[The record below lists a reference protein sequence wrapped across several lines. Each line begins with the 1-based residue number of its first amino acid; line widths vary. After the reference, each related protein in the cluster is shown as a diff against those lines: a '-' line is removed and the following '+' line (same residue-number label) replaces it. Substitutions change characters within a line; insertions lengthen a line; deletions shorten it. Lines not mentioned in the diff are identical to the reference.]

1 MTTRPGDDISVE
13 ELARRSGATPGQLRE
28 WARLNLLGNGEGLFR
43 VADVERARLAR
54 VLVEHGIDTEAIS
67 AWAATGRMNRYAD
80 LLEDERAGPVW
91 TAEEAAAEV
100 GLDPAFVV
108 RMLALISDVNPTA
121 LTEGDVAVL
130 RALRAAI
137 DGRLPEDA
145 VAQLVRVYGDALGR
159 IAKTEA
165 RLFRFYIARSLATAG
180 LSEPEFAARFDW
192 TGRAADPLME
202 PLILYFHRRAF
213 QRAIRRDAVVEVAKK
228 FAGLGP
234 ETEHLTEI
242 IAAVVFVDIASFTPL
257 VEAVGDAPATEILG
271 RFSSLVR
278 AEVEH
283 RDGSVVKQI
292 GDAFML
298 TFDRADAAVR
308 AAVAIQAAAV
318 IPENGIPALHAGVH
332 WGRLLYWEGDYVGTT
347 VNIASRLADD
357 ADEEEVIVSSAVRN
371 EFGSFFR
378 SLLRA
383 ARRPRGLE
391 VCSSRSRSTPPVW
404 PVRRPTP
411 DRELEDDPPVARRRA
426 RPVRRAR
433 RMVRRSVLP
442 CGASSGGT
450 TTGATVAAAKLDAGV
465 QSVDGDEAETVS
477 ASSGR
482 SQPSDAG
489 RGALA
494 PSSGAALTERSG
506 AAMIVRSARPSRHLP
521 RRRRRRS
528 YACTR
533 TPRLLVPA
541 SWRSRCCC
549 PFCSSL
555 PPGALRYALFQCLI
569 SAARVPLLL
578 PVRLPDRPT
587 PRSSAGRGSGCR

>member
-13 ELARRSGATPGQLRE
+13 ELARRSGATPGRLRE

-67 AWAATGRMNRYAD
+67 AWAGTGRMNRYAD

-91 TAEEAAAEV
+91 TAEEAAVEV

-108 RMLALISDVNPTA
+108 RMLALIGNVNPTA
-121 LTEGDVAVL
+121 LREGDVAVL

-137 DGRLPEDA
+137 AARFPEDA

-159 IAKTEA
+159 IAETEA

-180 LSEPEFAARFDW
+180 LSEPEFAARLDE

-213 QRAIRRDAVVEVAKK
+213 QRAIRRDAVVEVAE

-234 ETEHLTEI
+234 KTEHLTEI

-257 VEAVGDAPATEILG
+257 VEAIGDARATEILR

-278 AEVEH
+278 GEVEH

-308 AAVAIQAAAV
+308 AAVAIQAAAA
-318 IPENGIPALHAGVH
+318 IPENGIPALRAGVH

-357 ADEEEVIVSSAVRN
+357 ADEGEVIVSSAVRN
-371 EFGSFFR
+371 ESGASPEVFFEPR
-378 SLLRA
+378 G
-383 ARRPRGLE
+383 ARRLRG
-391 VCSSRSRSTPPVW
+391 V
-404 PVRRPTP
+404 
-411 DRELEDDPPVARRRA
+411 
-426 RPVRRAR
+426 
-433 RMVRRSVLP
+433 
-442 CGASSGGT
+442 
-450 TTGATVAAAKLDAGV
+450 
-465 QSVDGDEAETVS
+465 
-477 ASSGR
+477 
-482 SQPSDAG
+482 SQPV
-489 RGALA
+489 
-494 PSSGAALTERSG
+494 E
-506 AAMIVRSARPSRHLP
+506 V
-521 RRRRRRS
+521 
-528 YACTR
+528 Y
-533 TPRLLVPA
+533 
-541 SWRSRCCC
+541 
-549 PFCSSL
+549 
-555 PPGALRYALFQCLI
+555 
-569 SAARVPLLL
+569 AARV
-578 PVRLPDRPT
+578 
-587 PRSSAGRGSGCR
+587 AGGAADS

>member
-13 ELARRSGATPGQLRE
+13 ELARRSGATPEQLRE

-67 AWAATGRMNRYAD
+67 AWAGTGRMNRYAD
-80 LLEDERAGPVW
+80 VLEDERAGPVW

-100 GLDPAFVV
+100 GVDPAFVV
-108 RMLALISDVNPTA
+108 RMLALIGNVNPTA

-137 DGRLPEDA
+137 AARFPEDA

-159 IAKTEA
+159 IAETEA

-180 LSEPEFAARFDW
+180 LSEPEFAARLDE

-213 QRAIRRDAVVEVAKK
+213 QRAIRRDAVVEVAE

-234 ETEHLTEI
+234 KTEHLTEI

-257 VEAVGDAPATEILG
+257 VEAVGDARATEILG

-278 AEVEH
+278 GEVEH

-308 AAVAIQAAAV
+308 AAVAIQAAAA

-357 ADEEEVIVSSAVRN
+357 ADEGEVIVSSAVRN
-371 EFGSFFR
+371 ESGASREVFFEPR
-378 SLLRA
+378 G
-383 ARRPRGLE
+383 ARRLRG
-391 VCSSRSRSTPPVW
+391 V
-404 PVRRPTP
+404 
-411 DRELEDDPPVARRRA
+411 
-426 RPVRRAR
+426 
-433 RMVRRSVLP
+433 
-442 CGASSGGT
+442 
-450 TTGATVAAAKLDAGV
+450 
-465 QSVDGDEAETVS
+465 
-477 ASSGR
+477 
-482 SQPSDAG
+482 SQPV
-489 RGALA
+489 
-494 PSSGAALTERSG
+494 E
-506 AAMIVRSARPSRHLP
+506 V
-521 RRRRRRS
+521 
-528 YACTR
+528 Y
-533 TPRLLVPA
+533 
-541 SWRSRCCC
+541 
-549 PFCSSL
+549 
-555 PPGALRYALFQCLI
+555 
-569 SAARVPLLL
+569 AARV
-578 PVRLPDRPT
+578 
-587 PRSSAGRGSGCR
+587 AGAAADS